1 MNFPNAT
8 PADWAAAA
16 RIVAAAAHRE
26 GYDAATADDMAQ
38 NAMLAA
44 VRRKDDGMYDS
55 PKHYA
60 NSVTRFC
67 RLRGWQRLRDRG
79 LTRPPID
86 APRAVR
92 RGGGLPLDP
101 AWLAE
106 RAEGLTRGDRRK
118 AERRHGR
125 RAVDIV
131 HAAAG
136 VGPLAESE
144 PHTAPSVTDLGPGY
158 TPPATGCRGLHRD
171 TDPRPAAAVQARPL
185 TGEAL
190 IVYRQRLAEYYA
202 R

>member
-8 PADWAAAA
+8 PADWTAAA
-16 RIVAAAAHRE
+16 RIVAAAARRE

-44 VRRKDDGMYDS
+44 VRRKDDGRFEG
-55 PKHYA
+55 PQHYA
-60 NSVTRFC
+60 YATVRFC
-67 RLRGWQRLRDRG
+67 RRKGWNALRDRRQPRQP
-79 LTRPPID
+79 LD
-86 APRAVR
+86 AARAVR

-106 RAEGLTRGDRRK
+106 RAEGLTRGDRQK

-136 VGPLAESE
+136 VGPLAEQE
-144 PHTAPSVTDLGPGY
+144 AATVPSVTDLGPGY
-158 TPPATGCRGLHRD
+158 TPPAAGCRGLHRD
-171 TDPRPAAAVQARPL
+171 TDPRPAATAQAQPL

-190 IVYRQRLAEYYA
+190 SVYRERLAAYYA